1 MQTQRGGGQTSFDV
15 PTSNGKNNNTPNNTG
30 ANERQGG
37 TGGGG
42 LLFTGTQ
49 RRTQSSA
56 LLSSSS
62 RKFGNSMSALRGG
75 STRLP
80 PPQQQQPSIVVGLDD
95 PRNNPFSR
103 GSANNTASSKVVSTP
118 AVNKSLE
125 SMFASPTTRRT
136 RQSFE
141 RSKQQHHRF

>member
-75 STRLP
+75 TTRL
-80 PPQQQQPSIVVGLDD
+80 PQQQQQQQPVAVGLDD
-95 PRNNPFSR
+95 PRNPFSR

-118 AVNKSLE
+118 AVTKSLE
-125 SMFASPTTRRT
+125 SMFASPTARHT

-141 RSKQQHHRF
+141 RSKQQHRF